1 MQVVNGRLVVLLAAA
16 GRAGEHFLKT
26 RLRLPLPAA
35 DLVRM
40 YFVLARDHLDRAVP
54 AQRFGRYLGFE
65 LRCESASFRRH
76 PLGPPHGLVYTLTS
90 CPFFR
95 DHLKLLVEGKVEEET
110 RYYISS
116 LPGDAKQIGHAVR
129 SHWGVENG
137 LHWVMDMVFRDDE
150 CRIRSAHA
158 PANFATIKHMAS
170 NLLRRGKGKHSMRA
184 SRHIAGWDE
193 DFLYSLLTT

>member
-1 MQVVNGRLVVLLAAA
+1 MVRLVVLLAAA

-40 YFVLARDHLDRAVP
+40 YFVLGRDRLDRAVP

-95 DHLKLLVEGKVEEET
+95 DHLKKQVYCGYYRVVSCIEGSHEHATYTPAE
-110 RYYISS
+110 RIS
-116 LPGDAKQIGHAVR
+116 PPR
-129 SHWGVENG
+129 
-137 LHWVMDMVFRDDE
+137 
-150 CRIRSAHA
+150 
-158 PANFATIKHMAS
+158 
-170 NLLRRGKGKHSMRA
+170 
-184 SRHIAGWDE
+184 
-193 DFLYSLLTT
+193 